1 MVTNV
6 LPMVVDVLLMVTKAY
21 SMVAKESS
29 VANTQKV
36 PKVMKNQLA
45 TLL

>member
-1 MVTNV
+1 
-6 LPMVVDVLLMVTKAY
+6 MVVDVLPMVTKAY
-21 SMVAKESS
+21 SMVVEESS
-29 VANTQKV
+29 VANTQKA

>member
-1 MVTNV
+1 MVVDV
-6 LPMVVDVLLMVTKAY
+6 LPMVVE
-21 SMVAKESS
+21 ESS
-29 VANTQKV
+29 VANTQKA